1 MSEKRRF
8 IYTPKEKPSVLL
20 RVCSWLFTVGT
31 AAMWIFRDSFDIAR
45 GDLLILTGIAVLLT
59 TFSISGKRAE
69 KRLKK
74 QSETIEKIREESG
87 KDEYFW

>member
-8 IYTPKEKPSVLL
+8 IYTPKEKPSVML
-20 RVCSWLFTVGT
+20 RICSWLFTLGT
-31 AAMWIFRDSFDIAR
+31 ASMWIFKDKFDTER
-45 GDLLILTGIAVLLT
+45 GDLLILSGIAVLLAT
-59 TFSISGKRAE
+59 LSISGKRAE

-74 QSETIEKIREESG
+74 HSETIEKIREESG

>member
-20 RVCSWLFTVGT
+20 RICRWLFTVGT
-31 AAMWIFRDSFDIAR
+31 AAMWVFRDKFDIDR

-74 QSETIEKIREESG
+74 QSETI
-87 KDEYFW
+87 